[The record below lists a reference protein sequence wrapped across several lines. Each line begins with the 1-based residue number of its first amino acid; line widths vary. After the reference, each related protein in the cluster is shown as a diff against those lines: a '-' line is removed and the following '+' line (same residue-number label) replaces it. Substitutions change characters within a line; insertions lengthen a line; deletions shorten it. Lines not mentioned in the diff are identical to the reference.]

1 MQVGAENIALIH
13 QDQSIQEALACRTNV
28 LAYDPNCRATQD
40 FIDAS
45 SQISEFMSGISNSST
60 KRNSF

>member
-40 FIDAS
+40 FTDAS